1 MTQHKEKKLSF
12 REYSSNMFSVAD
24 LKEALPEGKW
34 TKDAVEKKY
43 TDLVQKFQEYCPVP
57 RCRNINVF
65 YHVTTENVKKEIVQ
79 AKRLR
84 KSVAHPLPGKPE
96 SPIDEMEIEGVYF
109 TLNLDKDSDTLPKK
123 SPYGT
128 ERVSIPIGN
137 FSGYELFFN
146 SYYHTIPWGNLVYY
160 VFLVLVKSDH
170 SDYGKISK
178 VLKKLDPSSND
189 IFLFNSPY
197 RYYDRY
203 KLKDGKSFNA
213 YFEVFVVGD
222 VPVGDNA
229 VWDKVED
236 TGRPQ

>member
-1 MTQHKEKKLSF
+1 MATSL
-12 REYSSNMFSVAD
+12 AD

-43 TDLVQKFQEYCPVP
+43 TDLVQKFQEYCPEP

-65 YHVTTENVKKEIVQ
+65 YHVTTKAVKQEIVQ
-79 AKRLR
+79 TKRLR
-84 KSVAHPLPGKPE
+84 KSVAHPLPGKPK
-96 SPIDEMEIEGVYF
+96 SPIDEMKIQGVYF
-109 TLNLDKDSDTLPKK
+109 TLNLDKDSNTLPKT

-128 ERVSIPIGN
+128 ERVRIPIGN

-146 SYYHTIPWGNLVYY
+146 SYHHNFVFGNLVYY
-160 VFLVLVKSDH
+160 VLLVLVKSDH
-170 SDYGKISK
+170 SDYDKIAK
-178 VLKKLDPSSND
+178 VLKKLDPSNND
-189 IFLFNSPY
+189 ILLFKSPY

-229 VWDKVED
+229 KWDTVKD
-236 TGRPQ
+236 TGKSSLE